1 MAQFIAIAGK
11 SFINRDHVVSIKYMG
26 GGTWFVNTVDNK
38 CHECND
44 EQAVRV
50 LLYGDVK
57 MAYEAIDA
65 EAIANAGKPAEF
77 DPDRRIQP
85 TPQPVAQPQPLIDWV
100 KRTQDAL
107 RAAFRCAAGTTDVF
121 RIYRD
126 VYATVHPSTMGY
138 KVIIK
143 DDFISGHGDL
153 LGTVTVNTATGE
165 KSASIKSTLTTGEKE
180 AIDDMVAVLPE

>member
-1 MAQFIAIAGK
+1 MTQFISIAGK
-11 SFINRDHVVSIKYMG
+11 TFVNRDHVVSVKYMG
-26 GGTWFVNTVDNK
+26 NGIWFINTVDNK

-44 EQAVRV
+44 ERAIRV
-50 LLYGDVK
+50 LLYGDAK
-57 MAYEAIDA
+57 MAYEAIDS
-65 EAIANAGKPAEF
+65 EAVANVGKPTA
-77 DPDRRIQP
+77 
-85 TPQPVAQPQPLIDWV
+85 QPVAQPQPNIDWV

-107 RAAFRCAAGTTDVF
+107 RAAFRCATGTTDVF

-126 VYATVHPSTMGY
+126 VYATVQPSTVGY

-143 DDFISGHGDL
+143 DDFIEGHGSL
-153 LGTVTVNTATGE
+153 IGTVTVNTATGE